1 MDVTFTLEDLGD
13 EAAVRQALAE
23 ARLPE
28 EAEHLWGGI
37 TLAHPGQPDLLL
49 RDDLQSIAG
58 VLCGA
63 VALRLRNGQ
72 PADLSLVG
80 APGLWQWRP
89 QADDTVAV
97 QTDDGQQAVY
107 PRAALADALA
117 ACGRRLVACLEAM
130 GELAPHRATAAR
142 RLSVQLE
149 ASERG

>member
-28 EAEHLWGGI
+28 EGEYLWGGI
-37 TLAHPGQPDLLL
+37 RLAHPGQPDLLL
-49 RDDLQSIAG
+49 HDDLQAIAG

-63 VALRLRNGQ
+63 VAARLRSGQ
-72 PADLSLVG
+72 PVDLSLVG

-89 QADDTVAV
+89 QGDDAVAV

-107 PRAALADALA
+107 PRMALADALA
-117 ACGRRLVACLEAM
+117 ACGWRLVAYLEAM
-130 GELAPHRATAAR
+130 GELTPHRTTAAR
-142 RLSVQLE
+142 SLAAQLD
-149 ASERG
+149 ASARG